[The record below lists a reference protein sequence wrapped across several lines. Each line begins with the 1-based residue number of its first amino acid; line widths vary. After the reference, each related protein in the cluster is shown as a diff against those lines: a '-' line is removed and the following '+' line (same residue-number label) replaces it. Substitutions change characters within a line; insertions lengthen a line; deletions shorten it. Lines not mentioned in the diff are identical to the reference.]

1 MDKFEEKQPSG
12 ESKFVR
18 VLSVLAAVMA
28 VAMYVAYIDQ
38 IQKTWGDA
46 KGAWIQHFVA
56 GINCSLWVAYGFLK
70 RDRDYPIIFANLPGI
85 ILGFLAAYSAAF

>member
-1 MDKFEEKQPSG
+1 MHNFEEKKPNG
-12 ESKFVR
+12 ESKVIR
-18 VLSVLAAVMA
+18 VLSILAAVMA

-46 KGAWIQHFVA
+46 TGPWLQPFVA

-70 RDRDYPIIFANLPGI
+70 KDRDYPIVFANLPGI
-85 ILGFLAAYSAAF
+85 VLGFLAAYSAAF